1 MNATRKTERKR
12 GCIEA
17 KTQLPLLQEKWPKAF
32 PRKDGEVRPLACGV
46 TSVVAEEF
54 GWPRPYAKA
63 ILETWKLREA
73 YCRAVLTYP
82 VRIELDG
89 TPTADTVSEA
99 ARAQAQKMLAKR
111 LAKKQRLAEEQE
123 KRKLQENTRP
133 DNRG

>member
-1 MNATRKTERKR
+1 MNATRKAERKR

-32 PRKDGEVRPLACGV
+32 PRKDGEVKPLACGV

-54 GWPRPYAKA
+54 GWSRPYAKA
-63 ILETWKLREA
+63 ILETWKRREA
-73 YCRAVLTYP
+73 YCRAVLTYQ

-89 TPTADTVSEA
+89 TPAADTVSEA
-99 ARAQAQKMLAKR
+99 ARASAKEMLAKR
-111 LAKKQRLAEEQE
+111 LAKKKRLVEQQE

-133 DNRG
+133 DDQG